1 LAHNDPGALVV
12 SSRSHLHGEEH
23 VPADSLS
30 LPVSMVEA
38 MDDSEIFGRSLT
50 YVRRACLLME
60 RFQAAYGWT
69 TRWEKSELLALN
81 VFDPPEFL
89 DMPSLDP
96 CNPQSIVPVEHP
108 VRVVTRHTEFLR
120 VHVND
125 PEHQYQHLDG
135 ILSSFQLPDLPT
147 RLPLTAI
154 RRIICQTLI
163 SRIRPRLAFQPI
175 TPAQA
180 QKLDLRIAHIVHH
193 YLRFPFTFHSGLLSL
208 PVALFGFDFPSI
220 TRLNASAAVVGLQR
234 DLNHPITAF
243 RDMARI
249 TLADWS
255 CMLNSCRYP
264 LADCRRSF
272 VHAQAHLPWAWILA
286 QETLIH
292 ISSAVIPTDQTS
304 LLEGHINIS
313 HILNGS
319 PALASS
325 FPQGALPA
333 LTRHGFTLLSHFG
346 SWCTQ
351 RHSADFR
358 FEVRKDLGV
367 LLTSSAQS
375 LRKHLPQLL
384 LWLKSLP
391 FPSLLIG
398 SRDSALAVPRPLRRT
413 QAENYI
419 LALSSLH
426 SAPAS
431 AFSKNQPIAASDA
444 SMLPSPVS
452 FLEPR
457 SITAAAATPE
467 SQVTFLLIH
476 HGTSASI
483 LHGELL
489 GIIAAVLLSI
499 RANPDKPCTVFTDHK
514 NAVHLIMDVLPG
526 ALPHIWNAQPAR
538 SLYRWLFSLL
548 HSTAGV
554 LAPAPLATF
563 AMDDYTVFASN
574 FGFIEC
580 NLSSFV
586 ISRLQHA
593 YASDVSFRPAKALTL
608 ALYDRHLLPDFPY
621 TRASSSYSAA
631 VQLYARSSQL
641 DTAQVRHRRFHD
653 TPPWCHFGCDAFE
666 SMHHIF
672 ALCPAFMA
680 IRRAHNMQLC
690 DETSSLLEGK
700 TTDSIREVFDRAAQR
715 LFSDDAGL
723 WPQYRTHFYVG
734 VLPPLA
740 DIVSDA
746 RTQVGVLSPPSNVS
760 GAVGNVGVSSPQ
772 PVSTTLEPRLLSR
785 LAQEWHVRSI
795 RLAGHIWGE
804 YKRRVRALS
813 ANPSS
818 HITRSSLD
826 RLSYL
831 LPDSLRDLL

>member
-1 LAHNDPGALVV
+1 IQPGVQARDLLSFLAQLECWSKHTNTPLDALRRDQAKGFDHLEPEGFYDALVAYGLPTAIIDFDCSAQSDVPYSVKTACGLTDSFLISGVTKQGGPISPLKSTLTMSLGNRWLHDLAHNVPGALVV
-12 SSRSHLHGEEH
+12 HSRSHLHGEEH

-30 LPVSMVEA
+30 LLVSMVEA

-60 RFQAAYGWT
+60 Q
-69 TRWEKSELLALN
+69 
-81 VFDPPEFL
+81 
-89 DMPSLDP
+89 
-96 CNPQSIVPVEHP
+96 
-108 VRVVTRHTEFLR
+108 FLR
-120 VHVND
+120 VRVND

-180 QKLDLRIAHIVHH
+180 QKLDLHIAHIVHH
-193 YLRFPFTFHSGLLSL
+193 YLCFPFTFHSGLLSL

-220 TRLNASAAVVGLQR
+220 TCLNASAAVVGLQR

-243 RDMARI
+243 REMARI
-249 TLADWS
+249 TLTDWS

-264 LADCRRSF
+264 LADCRWSF

-286 QETLIH
+286 QETLLH

-313 HILNGS
+313 HILNSS

-325 FPQGALPA
+325 FPRAALPA
-333 LTRHGFTLLSHFG
+333 LTRHGFTWLSQFG
-346 SWCTQ
+346 SWCMQ
-351 RHSADFR
+351 RH
-358 FEVRKDLGV
+358 
-367 LLTSSAQS
+367 
-375 LRKHLPQLL
+375 
-384 LWLKSLP
+384 
-391 FPSLLIG
+391 
-398 SRDSALAVPRPLRRT
+398 
-413 QAENYI
+413 N
-419 LALSSLH
+419 
-426 SAPAS
+426 
-431 AFSKNQPIAASDA
+431 A

-467 SQVTFLLIH
+467 SQVTFSLIR

-489 GIIAAVLLSI
+489 GIKTAVLLSI
-499 RANPDKPCTVFTDHK
+499 RANPDKPYTVFTDHK
-514 NAVHLIMDVLPG
+514 NAVHLIMDVLLG

-538 SLYRWLFSLL
+538 SFLAPECLANDYVDCMAPSAQ
-548 HSTAGV
+548 HSAGV
-554 LAPAPLATF
+554 LPPAPLTTF
-563 AMDDYTVFASN
+563 AMDDYTVFESN
-574 FGFIEC
+574 FGFLEC

-586 ISRLQHA
+586 ISRLEHA
-593 YASDVSFRPAKALTL
+593 YVSDVSFRPAKALTL
-608 ALYDRHLLPDFPY
+608 TLYDHHLLPDFPY

-641 DTAQVRHRRFHD
+641 DTAQVRHHRFHD

-680 IRRAHNMQLC
+680 IHRAHNVQLC
-690 DETSSLLEGK
+690 DETSSLLKGK
-700 TTDSIREVFDRAAQR
+700 TTDSIREVFDRAAWR

-723 WPQYRTHFYVG
+723 WPQYRTRFYVG

-772 PVSTTLEPRLLSR
+772 PVSMMVEPRLLSR
-785 LAQEWHVRSI
+785 LAQEWHLRSI

-804 YKRRVRALS
+804 YKRRVCALS
-813 ANPSS
+813 ATPSS

-826 RLSYL
+826 HLSYL
-831 LPDSLRDLL
+831 LPDSL

>member
-1 LAHNDPGALVV
+1 MA
-12 SSRSHLHGEEH
+12 
-23 VPADSLS
+23 
-30 LPVSMVEA
+30 
-38 MDDSEIFGRSLT
+38 
-50 YVRRACLLME
+50 
-60 RFQAAYGWT
+60 QA
-69 TRWEKSELLALN
+69 
-81 VFDPPEFL
+81 EFVA
-89 DMPSLDP
+89 P
-96 CNPQSIVPVEHP
+96 
-108 VRVVTRHTEFLR
+108 
-120 VHVND
+120 
-125 PEHQYQHLDG
+125 
-135 ILSSFQLPDLPT
+135 
-147 RLPLTAI
+147 
-154 RRIICQTLI
+154 
-163 SRIRPRLAFQPI
+163 PRLAFQPI

-193 YLRFPFTFHSGLLSL
+193 YLCFPFTFHSSLLSL

-286 QETLIH
+286 QETLLH

-325 FPQGALPA
+325 FLRGALPA

-391 FPSLLIG
+391 FLSLLIG
-398 SRDSALAVPRPLRRT
+398 SRDSALAVPRPLWRT

-467 SQVTFLLIH
+467 SQVTFSLIH

-548 HSTAGV
+548 HSTSPSPSLCWTAAHMGSLTPECLANDYVDRMASSAQHSAGV

-621 TRASSSYSAA
+621 T
-631 VQLYARSSQL
+631 
-641 DTAQVRHRRFHD
+641 QVRHRRFHD
-653 TPPWCHFGCDAFE
+653 MPPWCHFGCDAFE

-723 WPQYRTHFYVG
+723 WPQYRTRFYVG

-804 YKRRVRALS
+804 YRRRVRALS